1 MRQPVFENDVNQYGT
16 QAELVPTPV
25 VLGFENDVNQYGTQ
39 AFHLMRLV
47 HDWFENDVNKDS
59 FQSYGR
65 FKKFFQRARGKCE
78 KYY

>member
-1 MRQPVFENDVNQYGT
+1 MFENDVNQYGT
-16 QAELVPTPV
+16 QALFFISEDRER
-25 VLGFENDVNQYGTQ
+25 FENDVNQYGTQ
-39 AFHLMRLV
+39 AFPPTLV
-47 HDWFENDVNKDS
+47 YTILFENDVNKDS

>member
-1 MRQPVFENDVNQYGT
+1 MFENDVNQYGT
-16 QAELVPTPV
+16 QANIRNEIKRSV
-25 VLGFENDVNQYGTQ
+25 FENDVNQYGTQ
-39 AFHLMRLV
+39 AFHLMSLV